1 MSLALEERQKSAV
14 IDTERLSLRA
24 LRQGDAE
31 AIAAALSDFAVTGM
45 LARPPY
51 PFTADD
57 AEDWL
62 DALHDSVDREWCFAI
77 TQPADRVLIGVVTIE
92 LRQGGYH
99 LGYWLNRY
107 YWGRGFMSE
116 AASAL
121 LGRFFAEKGAVTL
134 HSGAFAEN
142 GASLKVQQRL
152 GFQVTGLRDTYAASR
167 GAMVQEV
174 TTALTPD
181 YFRPYHFG

>member
-1 MSLALEERQKSAV
+1 MSLDLQERQKTAT
-14 IDTERLSLRA
+14 IDTERLCLRPLRA
-24 LRQGDAE
+24 EDAE
-31 AIAAALSDFAVTGM
+31 AITGVLSDFSVTRM
-45 LARPPY
+45 LSRPPY
-51 PFTADD
+51 PFTLDD

-62 DALHDSVDREWCFAI
+62 EANADSSDRAWSFAI
-77 TQPADRVLIGVVTIE
+77 TQPADRVLIGLVSIE

-121 LGRFFAEKGAVTL
+121 VARFFAEKGAVTL
-134 HSGAFAEN
+134 NSGAMAEN
-142 GASLKVQQRL
+142 AGSLKVQQRL
-152 GFQVTGLRDTYAASR
+152 GFQVTGLREIYAASR